1 MRLICCIYRY
11 HYINNRVFKYFQSIY
26 AVTRSQSL
34 AVNLISIKWKSLSG
48 FDFFLEV
55 SFKKKKKTFIANQQR
70 FNVRNSYEITRN
82 KNSSVRQDFVG
93 IPVTLKR
100 LKISTKIPFFFLSYS
115 VINRHKLFVA

>member
-1 MRLICCIYRY
+1 MRFICYIYRY

-26 AVTRSQSL
+26 AVARSQSL

-55 SFKKKKKTFIANQQR
+55 SLKKKKNIYCKSATIQRTKQLRNNQEQKFVCTTR
-70 FNVRNSYEITRN
+70 LRRYSRDIEAFEDLYEDSI
-82 KNSSVRQDFVG
+82 
-93 IPVTLKR
+93 
-100 LKISTKIPFFFLSYS
+100 FFLSYS

>member
-55 SFKKKKKTFIANQQR
+55 SFKKKKNIYCKSATIQRTKQLRNNQEQKFVCTTRLRRYSRDIEAFEDLYEDSIFFSLLQR
-70 FNVRNSYEITRN
+70 Y
-82 KNSSVRQDFVG
+82 
-93 IPVTLKR
+93 
-100 LKISTKIPFFFLSYS
+100 
-115 VINRHKLFVA
+115 

>member
-26 AVTRSQSL
+26 AVARSQSL

-55 SFKKKKKTFIANQQR
+55 SLKKKNIYCKSATIQRMKQLRNNQEQKFVCTTR
-70 FNVRNSYEITRN
+70 LRRYSRDIEAFEDLYEDSI
-82 KNSSVRQDFVG
+82 
-93 IPVTLKR
+93 
-100 LKISTKIPFFFLSYS
+100 FFLSYS